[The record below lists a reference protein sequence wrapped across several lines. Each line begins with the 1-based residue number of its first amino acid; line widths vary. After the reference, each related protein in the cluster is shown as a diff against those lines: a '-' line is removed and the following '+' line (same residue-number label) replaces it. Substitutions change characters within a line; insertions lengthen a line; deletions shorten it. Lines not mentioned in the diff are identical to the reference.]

1 MFIAF
6 LTLPSTRSSVPI
18 APFFV
23 IHFLPE
29 LAAVQHVPSG
39 VDHIDKNCR
48 RERPGL
54 LRHLAAIS
62 VHSLQEVSV
71 LRVDYI
77 SFEDGG
83 LVHRQTD
90 RTKIH

>member
-6 LTLPSTRSSVPI
+6 LTLPSMRKSVAI

-29 LAAVQHVPSG
+29 LAAVQHEPSG

-48 RERPGL
+48 REHPGL
-54 LRHLAAIS
+54 L
-62 VHSLQEVSV
+62 
-71 LRVDYI
+71 
-77 SFEDGG
+77 
-83 LVHRQTD
+83 
-90 RTKIH
+90 